1 MDLTAG
7 ARLGPYEIVSPLG
20 AGGMGQVYKA
30 RDRRLDRTVAIKI
43 LPQSLAID
51 AEFRQRFDREAR
63 VIAQLDHP
71 HIGALYD
78 VGEERGTSYLV
89 MQFLEGETLADRL
102 HRGPLPIEE
111 AIRYAIQVASAL
123 AVAHRAGI
131 VHRDLKPGNVM
142 LTSSGAKLL
151 DFGLAKTTSPVES
164 TIATQA
170 TVPPQLTTQGA
181 IMGTFQYMAPE
192 QIEGG
197 NADSRSDVWG
207 YGCVLYEMLT
217 GTQPFQGKSSAS
229 LLANILNTEPPR
241 LRERRPSVA
250 NALDYL
256 VHRCLQKEP
265 EARWQSM
272 IDITHQLHW
281 VAAIEEGQPARVTR
295 PLWRHPAAL
304 VAVYILAIAAVVAV
318 NALRKPLAD
327 PASPLH
333 LTLLPPADLT
343 LTPFASTG
351 APHFALSP
359 DGERIA
365 IRRLRRGAAADTLG
379 PPTRF
384 TRRAGDS
391 PKSRCLRAFLVSG
404 WRITRLFRR
413 SAIENDPPRR
423 RAPFGARAAPRCGRW
438 HVKRRRRPRWPG
450 WRADSQDTCGWR
462 GACSSNGDRRR
473 VGRPPLAAVSP
484 DGRRFIYTQSRGSV
498 MLASLDS
505 TTTTQLLDGRATAV
519 YDRNGWLLFSGGSG
533 KLMGQAVDPA
543 TLAPDGTQREVLDGV
558 RYAAGAGF
566 PPVSL
571 SARGV
576 LAYWDGTTVATVLE
590 WFDRHGSELPLPV
603 PPAAGTFVI
612 APDGRQ
618 VAFSRSDGRADGATA
633 NTIWLMDAAGN
644 ASRFS
649 YISDPAS
656 QPHWSADG
664 RHLLFV
670 SRVKGLLSLFR
681 RPTSGVA
688 KEQLIGTIAGGGTTR
703 GAEFVEA
710 YVGDWSRD
718 EDAVVFSGARPTTG
732 WDLFAA
738 EVRTGQL
745 TPLRETTAYEIQPRL
760 SPDDR
765 WLSYASN
772 ETGRW
777 EVFVEPFPPSGP
789 RWQISTDGGSQ
800 PLWRRDGAEL
810 FFLAPDAKLMS
821 VTVTETSGAG
831 FSYSAPRVLFQTR
844 IRPTYAPFPVNY
856 AVSPDGQRFL
866 IEGVRPGTGPTISV
880 ATNWSPRD

>member
-1 MDLTAG
+1 MKALPVQSARLRMDLTAG

-365 IRRLRRGAAADTLG
+365 FVASAVGQPPTLWVRRLDSRAAQEIPRSHD
-379 PPTRF
+379 
-384 TRRAGDS
+384 
-391 PKSRCLRAFLVSG
+391 AF
-404 WRITRLFRR
+404 
-413 SAIENDPPRR
+413 
-423 RAPFGARAAPRCGRW
+423 APFWFPDGESLGFFAEARLKTIRLDGERPSVRGQLLDAAG
-438 HVKRRRRPRWPG
+438 G
-450 WRADSQDTCGWR
+450 T
-462 GACSSNGDRRR
+462 SNGDVVL
-473 VGRPPLAAVSP
+473 VGQAGGPILKIPVAGGALVP
-484 DGRRFIYTQSRGSV
+484 
-498 MLASLDS
+498 
-505 TTTTQLLDGRATAV
+505 ATAI
-519 YDRNGWLLFSGGSG
+519 DGESGGHRWPQFLPMVADSSTP
-533 KLMGQAVDPA
+533 KAA
-543 TLAPDGTQREVLDGV
+543 AP
-558 RYAAGAGF
+558 
-566 PPVSL
+566 
-571 SARGV
+571 
-576 LAYWDGTTVATVLE
+576 
-590 WFDRHGSELPLPV
+590 
-603 PPAAGTFVI
+603 
-612 APDGRQ
+612 
-618 VAFSRSDGRADGATA
+618 
-633 NTIWLMDAAGN
+633 
-644 ASRFS
+644 
-649 YISDPAS
+649 
-656 QPHWSADG
+656 
-664 RHLLFV
+664 
-670 SRVKGLLSLFR
+670 
-681 RPTSGVA
+681 
-688 KEQLIGTIAGGGTTR
+688 
-703 GAEFVEA
+703 
-710 YVGDWSRD
+710 
-718 EDAVVFSGARPTTG
+718 
-732 WDLFAA
+732 
-738 EVRTGQL
+738 
-745 TPLRETTAYEIQPRL
+745 
-760 SPDDR
+760 
-765 WLSYASN
+765 
-772 ETGRW
+772 
-777 EVFVEPFPPSGP
+777 
-789 RWQISTDGGSQ
+789 
-800 PLWRRDGAEL
+800 
-810 FFLAPDAKLMS
+810 
-821 VTVTETSGAG
+821 
-831 FSYSAPRVLFQTR
+831 
-844 IRPTYAPFPVNY
+844 
-856 AVSPDGQRFL
+856 
-866 IEGVRPGTGPTISV
+866 
-880 ATNWSPRD
+880 